1 MNIVH
6 EYHQMDA
13 QTDSTFRSEKTPAS
27 DALMIRPMRREDIP
41 LVAGIERQMHS
52 LPWSGRAFS
61 EALQRDYYLFLT
73 AWHAGVLAGYC
84 GFQRSFEIA
93 DITNVTVTDR
103 YRRRGIGRRMLEVL
117 MQTGF
122 AQGVE
127 RFTLEVRSSNAPAI
141 ALYTSLGFR
150 QEGIR
155 RGYYESPKEDA
166 LILWTP
172 EKRGNQI

>member
-41 LVAGIERQMHS
+41 LVAGIERQIYS

-103 YRRRGIGRRMLEVL
+103 YRRRGIGGGPRDGACPHGQDGKRG
-117 MQTGF
+117 Q
-122 AQGVE
+122 
-127 RFTLEVRSSNAPAI
+127 APAGV
-141 ALYTSLGFR
+141 SPGFP
-150 QEGIR
+150 G
-155 RGYYESPKEDA
+155 
-166 LILWTP
+166 
-172 EKRGNQI
+172 